1 MLLGLAQI
9 LGQQLACAIVDKL
22 AVAMLQRLASLA
34 QRLQVAPAGA
44 ETAFRGLFEAHA
56 GLQVFAQQLQAGA
69 GARREGDGDVAVR
82 AFLEAN
88 GLCGQIRL
96 VADQGDLARFRS
108 LVEEL
113 RP

>member
-34 QRLQVAPAGA
+34 QRSPGAPAGA

-56 GLQVFAQQLQAGA
+56 GL
-69 GARREGDGDVAVR
+69 
-82 AFLEAN
+82 
-88 GLCGQIRL
+88 
-96 VADQGDLARFRS
+96 
-108 LVEEL
+108 
-113 RP
+113 